1 LTRITPLVLATL
13 ALACSGQ
20 SGTSTLT
27 LDWQPLD
34 ALNTELP
41 EGIRVFAGRR
51 DAMPI
56 RAWYVLIDERD
67 SGITT
72 RILQSDDRT
81 DNRETVGS
89 FAQGSGVCVAVN
101 GGYFSMD
108 VTPARH
114 AGLLVTNG
122 RLRSPATRRVVRNS
136 IPYEVARAALGF
148 SEGGDIQITW
158 ASTRNDSVFSWS
170 RPPRHREG
178 EPAPP
183 LDYDEAEPWRV
194 TDAIGA
200 GPMLVADGR
209 IRITTDEEVFFGSSI
224 PNTHPRTAA
233 GRTRDGSLILLV
245 VDGRQPESRGVN
257 LQELAQIMLDL
268 GAVDALNLD
277 GGGSATLVANG
288 ELLNRPTGG
297 TSQREVMSALVTTC
311 R

>member
-1 LTRITPLVLATL
+1 MTRTARMLLVSLL
-13 ALACSGQ
+13 LSCSGQ

-27 LDWQPLD
+27 VDWQPVD
-34 ALNTELP
+34 SLNAELP
-41 EGIRVFAGRR
+41 NGIRIFAGRR

-56 RAWYVLIDERD
+56 RAWYALIDEQD

-72 RILQSDDRT
+72 HVHQSDDRT
-81 DNRETVGS
+81 DNRETMRS
-89 FAQGSGVCVAVN
+89 FAESDRVCVAVN

-108 VTPARH
+108 VAPARH
-114 AGLLVTNG
+114 AGLLVTNR
-122 RLRSPATRRVVRNS
+122 RLRASATRQVVRDS
-136 IPYEVARAALGF
+136 VAYEVARAAVGF
-148 SEGGDIQITW
+148 TQDGEVQFTW
-158 ASTRNDSVFSWS
+158 ATTRNDSLFSWS
-170 RPPRHREG
+170 QPPIHREG
-178 EPAPP
+178 QPAPP
-183 LDYDEAEPWRV
+183 LDYDEAEVWNV

-209 IRITTDEEVFFGSSI
+209 LRITVDEEIFFGSSI

-257 LQELAQIMLDL
+257 LQELAEIMLEL

-277 GGGSATLVANG
+277 GGGSATLVVNG
-288 ELLNRPTGG
+288 TLLNRPTGG

>member
-1 LTRITPLVLATL
+1 MTRITPLVLA
-13 ALACSGQ
+13 ALVLSCSGQ

-34 ALNTELP
+34 ELNAELP
-41 EGIRVFAGRR
+41 SGIRVFAGRR

-56 RAWYVLIDERD
+56 RAWYVLVDERD

-72 RILQSDDRT
+72 RILQSDDRS
-81 DNRETVGS
+81 DNRETVSS
-89 FAQGSGVCVAVN
+89 FAESPGVCIAVN

-108 VTPARH
+108 NTPARH
-114 AGLLVTNG
+114 AGLLITNG
-122 RLRSPATRRVVRNS
+122 RLRAAATRRVVRDS
-136 IPYEVARAALGF
+136 VPYEVARAAIGF
-148 SEGGDIQITW
+148 TEDGEVQIGW
-158 ASTRNDSVFSWS
+158 ASTRNDSLFYWR
-170 RPPRHREG
+170 RPPQHREG

-183 LDYDEAEPWRV
+183 LDYSEAELWNV
-194 TDAIGA
+194 ADAVGA

-209 IRITTDEEVFFGSSI
+209 IWVTTDEEVFFGSSI

-245 VDGRQPESRGVN
+245 VDGRQPASRGVN

-288 ELLNRPTGG
+288 RLLNRPTGG

>member
-1 LTRITPLVLATL
+1 MTRITALLLASL
-13 ALACSGQ
+13 MLSCSGQ

-27 LDWQPLD
+27 LDWQPADSLNA
-34 ALNTELP
+34 ALP
-41 EGIRVFAGRR
+41 DGIRVFAGRR

-72 RILQSDDRT
+72 RVLQSDDRT
-81 DNRETVGS
+81 DNRETVSS
-89 FAQGSGVCVAVN
+89 FAEGARVCVAVN
-101 GGYFSMD
+101 GGYFSMHI
-108 VTPARH
+108 TPARH
-114 AGLLVTNG
+114 AGLLMTNG
-122 RLRSPATRRVVRNS
+122 RLRAPATRRVVRDS
-136 IPYEVARAALGF
+136 VAYEVARAAVGF
-148 SEGGDIQITW
+148 TESGDIQVTW
-158 ASTRNDSVFSWS
+158 ATTRNDSLFSWR
-170 RPPRHREG
+170 RPPMHRED

-183 LDYDEAEPWRV
+183 LDYDEAEIWNV

-200 GPMLVADGR
+200 GPMLVADGS
-209 IRITTDEEVFFGSSI
+209 IRITADEEVFFGSSI

-257 LQELAQIMLDL
+257 LQELAEIMLDL

-277 GGGSATLVANG
+277 GGGSATLVVNG
-288 ELLNRPTGG
+288 TLLNRPTGG